1 MEIVDTLRINTF
13 GPMPK
18 ADVLPD
24 DPILEIPLAD
34 MQSILEALIETHN
47 LLSEAMQETGIL
59 RGRELARLTE
69 SHSQAL
75 RAEKSPITKMLLINA
90 YIRQHL
96 TRIREAL
103 KARPTAESGK
113 VVQVCSK
120 IMARAIQL
128 IDHVKSFGAGQERD
142 ISLDSSQAR
151 LLFAGKEGEEVSR
164 KETIKAMMRAK
175 RLWPALLC
183 SHRPGDGRRTMRLVA
198 KKEDIAFAPEV
209 DYRTYWQRCGKSIGL
224 GL

>member
-128 IDHVKSFGAGQERD
+128 IDHVKSLGQGKD
-142 ISLDSSQAR
+142 ISLDSGQVR

>member
-1 MEIVDTLRINTF
+1 MQERNSMEIVDTLRINTF

-128 IDHVKSFGAGQERD
+128 IDHVKSFGAGQGKD

-164 KETIKAMMRAK
+164 KETIKAMIDDELVFAHRKRALNPDNPFI
-175 RLWPALLC
+175 RGTAQNP
-183 SHRPGDGRRTMRLVA
+183 DVYFQGRESANTFYDKCPDTV
-198 KKEDIAFAPEV
+198 
-209 DYRTYWQRCGKSIGL
+209 
-224 GL
+224 

>member
-128 IDHVKSFGAGQERD
+128 IDHVKSFGAGQGKD

-183 SHRPGDGRRTMRLVA
+183 NHRPGDGRRTMRLVA